1 MNNYM
6 PKYLGITI
14 TVNVKYAVRSS
25 FPKPIIR
32 NIASPAP
39 RLRLEDVMFYASEN
53 STQLHI
59 QRAENPQ
66 KSRGLSAV
74 LWVGKV

>member
-25 FPKPIIR
+25 SPKPIIR
-32 NIASPAP
+32 NIASPVP
-39 RLRLEDVMFYASEN
+39 RLQSEDVMFYANEN
-53 STQLHI
+53 STPIHI
-59 QRAENPQ
+59 QRAVNPL

-74 LWVGKV
+74 L